1 MQFLRKQA
9 GGSRLAGGRALAS
22 LRVQCDQMQQHEG
35 PADRLGHQPG
45 DVALAWLLAQPAVI
59 APAVGLRIHEQ
70 PDAALCALDLELHEP
85 TLARLDEIFPGHR
98 TAPGYYAW

>member
-9 GGSRLAGGRALAS
+9 GGARPAGGRALNS
-22 LRVQCDQMQQHEG
+22 LRVQGDQIQQHEG

-59 APAVGLRIHEQ
+59 APMVGLRIQEQ
-70 PDAALCALDLELHEP
+70 PDAALCALDLELHEL
-85 TLARLDEIFPGHR
+85 TLIRLDEISPGNR
-98 TAPGYYAW
+98 TAPEDYAW